1 MALVGMQA
9 SSGETLV
16 NDSDQEFVRQQG
28 IITDPSAWSP
38 QSNTHLPTHQA
49 VSTKTSKTPPVA
61 GLLIVFVGGSITK
74 TQRPLLFP

>member
-49 VSTKTSKTPPVA
+49 VSTKA
-61 GLLIVFVGGSITK
+61 
-74 TQRPLLFP
+74 